1 MNATQNKIMPKVSI
15 IIPTY
20 NRSELLRFTLESV
33 LAQTYPNI
41 EIIVVDDGSID
52 DTAAMLK
59 QYANHITYIQQDN
72 QDVAAARNTGI
83 QAASGEYLTF
93 IDDDDLMLPKK
104 IEQQVHVLTARPSIG
119 LVHCGYWYIDKYGN
133 RLETVSFLPAGTLKE
148 LVIINQIWSGA
159 PLIRR
164 QWINQV
170 GGFDTTWATSAD
182 WDMWLRLARAGCQF
196 TCVHEPLGGYR
207 VLPQSMMSNVAKQEH
222 GSFYTLDRIFADPQ
236 LPIDV
241 LAEKAKAYGT
251 THLWLSWRYYGAGQW
266 EEAQRNLTEALT
278 LLPHLLENPKEL
290 LESIYGDALGVRIS
304 DPVEFILNIL
314 EHLPPIA
321 AGLRSYKTQLL
332 ATVRVG
338 LALRNYAFGNLAKAQ
353 QELTEAIA
361 LNPTL
366 LEHTG
371 DFANLLGHYAT
382 KLPVSTPSLFVET
395 VFQNLPPSAQS
406 LARMRSQVL
415 SDVQVSSA
423 FENYYA
429 NRRHLVVPQILQ
441 ALRYQ
446 PAWLKNKGVI
456 SILLKSLPALLSRE
470 QAMS

>member
-1 MNATQNKIMPKVSI
+1 MPNRDNLPRVSV

-20 NRSELLRFTLESV
+20 NRSTLLERTVKSV
-33 LAQTYPNI
+33 LAQTYPNL
-41 EIIVVDDGSID
+41 ETIVVDDGSTD
-52 DTAAMLK
+52 DTALVMA
-59 QYANHITYIQQDN
+59 QYAGQITYLQQSN
-72 QDVAAARNTGI
+72 QGVAAARNYGLRVATGAYI
-83 QAASGEYLTF
+83 NFL
-93 IDDDDLMLPKK
+93 DHDDLLLPTK
-104 IEQQVHVLTARPSIG
+104 IERQVQLLEARPEIG
-119 LVHCGYWYIDKYGN
+119 LVHCGYYHIDENDN
-133 RLETVSFLPAGTLKE
+133 RLEKMTFLPDGTLAE
-148 LVIINQIWSGA
+148 LVCINQIWSGA

-164 QWINQV
+164 QCLERAGNYDDVW
-170 GGFDTTWATSAD
+170 TAD
-182 WDMWLRLARAGCQF
+182 WDMWLRIAQTGQQF
-196 TCVHEPLGGYR
+196 ACIQEPLGAYR
-207 VLPQSMMSNVAKQEH
+207 ILPGSEMSNVSKLEH

-395 VFQNLPPSAQS
+395 VFQNLPPGAQS

-446 PAWLKNKGVI
+446 PAWFKNKGVI